1 MKKILLLFIFIFNF
15 ENSYADN
22 KIAYIDIDY
31 ILNNS
36 IAGQSISKHIQ
47 RTKEKKNNELKL
59 IEKQL
64 ADKENDIIK
73 KKNIIEKNEFEKKV
87 NILKG
92 EIKKYRNKK
101 LLFKEEIDKEKI
113 KYTKV
118 ILKTLNRI
126 ISKYLEDNS
135 ITIVFPKKSIITAKK
150 NLDITNSIM
159 QLLNSQL
166 SKIDFWHE
174 VFKYFL

>member
-1 MKKILLLFIFIFNF
+1 M
-15 ENSYADN
+15 
-22 KIAYIDIDY
+22 
-31 ILNNS
+31 
-36 IAGQSISKHIQ
+36 
-47 RTKEKKNNELKL
+47 
-59 IEKQL
+59 

-73 KKNIIEKNEFEKKV
+73 KKNIIEKNEFEKKI

-101 LLFKEEIDKEKI
+101 LLFKKEIDKEKI

-118 ILKTLNRI
+118 LLKTLNPI
-126 ISKYLEDNS
+126 ISKYVQDNS

-166 SKIDFWHE
+166 SKIDF
-174 VFKYFL
+174 

>member
-73 KKNIIEKNEFEKKV
+73 KK
-87 NILKG
+87 
-92 EIKKYRNKK
+92 
-101 LLFKEEIDKEKI
+101 KI
-113 KYTKV
+113 
-118 ILKTLNRI
+118 
-126 ISKYLEDNS
+126 
-135 ITIVFPKKSIITAKK
+135 
-150 NLDITNSIM
+150 
-159 QLLNSQL
+159 
-166 SKIDFWHE
+166 
-174 VFKYFL
+174 

>member
-15 ENSYADN
+15 ENSYEDN

-73 KKNIIEKNEFEKKV
+73 KKKYNWKK
-87 NILKG
+87 
-92 EIKKYRNKK
+92 
-101 LLFKEEIDKEKI
+101 
-113 KYTKV
+113 
-118 ILKTLNRI
+118 RI
-126 ISKYLEDNS
+126 W
-135 ITIVFPKKSIITAKK
+135 KKS
-150 NLDITNSIM
+150 
-159 QLLNSQL
+159 
-166 SKIDFWHE
+166 
-174 VFKYFL
+174 